1 MDCTCPRGSK
11 QATLACTR
19 RRQCAWSRSELSAW
33 SGSAPEFQAK
43 NGPNSCLIAWF
54 QNTKIKAAT
63 APCRSPSS
71 RRSANGR
78 MGASPTRG
86 SAMLQPGSGPRR
98 AAARVEVSWPKGLR
112 RSHTHTHTRPA
123 AHQSPIIFEKPSLQI
138 MSLFHVSE

>member
-54 QNTKIKAAT
+54 PEHEDQGRHSSLQKPELQKERQRTHGRVAYQGQRHAAT
-63 APCRSPSS
+63 RERPETRCGSS
-71 RRSANGR
+71 RSVLA
-78 MGASPTRG
+78 
-86 SAMLQPGSGPRR
+86 QR
-98 AAARVEVSWPKGLR
+98 ATALA
-112 RSHTHTHTRPA
+112 HTHTPA
-123 AHQSPIIFEKPSLQI
+123 PPPINPLSSSKNPHFKS
-138 MSLFHVSE
+138 